1 MKKILS
7 ILIIFLSIN
16 KLCTAQSINFA
27 GKLIDVSKICNSL
40 SFKDDKEAK
49 DVLNKICDAA
59 GIQNNFIM
67 VPCNSIDNCLATVK
81 DGDAYILY
89 DNNFLNKIKNN
100 TSLGFTEKKINS
112 KNNNSEEWT
121 SITILAHE
129 IGHHVN
135 QHFGKNVSNTY
146 SKNELELQA
155 DEYAGNILY
164 ILGATMEE
172 GKQAYYSAAIPNEK
186 TLEHPDKIARIKS
199 FEEGFKKRSEKT
211 NKNSL
216 VNKNASELI
225 LGSWMEEKGVISTF
239 YKNGLLQ
246 ISNKG
251 NIEELYWQIDNEIL
265 KLKKSNNQNAQ
276 TVDELIIKAVN
287 PYTLTFSQKN
297 KPDGSIT
304 LQRTS
309 SSASATANN
318 YLSEN
323 WNSTIYVDAMSWTT
337 RKIGGIWDVNVPLV
351 NKNDFSLDYVRVKV
365 EYLKDSDFASGDIY
379 KTEYVDFVNILPN
392 SKKII
397 KAPNSDRGTKI
408 RTSIVTVRSSKINI
422 NK

>member
-1 MKKILS
+1 
-7 ILIIFLSIN
+7 
-16 KLCTAQSINFA
+16 
-27 GKLIDVSKICNSL
+27 
-40 SFKDDKEAK
+40 
-49 DVLNKICDAA
+49 
-59 GIQNNFIM
+59 
-67 VPCNSIDNCLATVK
+67 
-81 DGDAYILY
+81 
-89 DNNFLNKIKNN
+89 
-100 TSLGFTEKKINS
+100 
-112 KNNNSEEWT
+112 
-121 SITILAHE
+121 
-129 IGHHVN
+129 
-135 QHFGKNVSNTY
+135 
-146 SKNELELQA
+146 
-155 DEYAGNILY
+155 
-164 ILGATMEE
+164 
-172 GKQAYYSAAIPNEK
+172 
-186 TLEHPDKIARIKS
+186 
-199 FEEGFKKRSEKT
+199 
-211 NKNSL
+211 
-216 VNKNASELI
+216 
-225 LGSWMEEKGVISTF
+225 MEEKGVISTF

-309 SSASATANN
+309 SSASASVNN
-318 YLSEN
+318 YLSAN
-323 WNSTIYVDAMSWTT
+323 WSSTIYVDAMSWTT

-392 SKKII
+392 SKQII
-397 KAPNSDRGTKI
+397 KAPDSDRGTKI